1 MREYL
6 EKILDGNQNIIHG
19 VYEPPN
25 NIPILRY
32 CINKKGLKP
41 ILIADTEY
49 SVSCLN
55 WLKTENIFPTLILN
69 NLKELDFIDKRFRYF
84 VIISNPNYKYVSYQ
98 QQMISQFAKNGI
110 VDYLCPYDYEKIPKH
125 DISYLVYFEK
135 HRKDILDML
144 SVLHDEESKKTYVE
158 YIRTK
163 MFCDFYR
170 LKQHPTW
177 EKYFDEDAYRHLDNE
192 SFVNCGS
199 SNGDTLFYFLEKFDN
214 FEQYYG
220 FESNIERTIQ
230 FNQNLG
236 YLPDYLLKR
245 IKLFNCNVD
254 NKNSKI
260 DDLLY
265 DKYVSLINMD
275 IEGMELDAIKG
286 AKETIRKFEPVIAAC
301 AYHLPSDLYELPML
315 LKEYGDYEIFYRKYA
330 STVRNRFCNAEMV
343 MYAVPKKR
351 LVK

>member
-1 MREYL
+1 MKEYL
-6 EKILDGNQNIIHG
+6 KKILNGDQDVIHG
-19 VYEPPN
+19 IYEPPN

-32 CINKKGLKP
+32 CINKKGLKLV
-41 ILIADTEY
+41 LIADTEF
-49 SVSCLN
+49 SMSCLN
-55 WLKTENIFPTLILN
+55 WLKTENIYPSIVLN
-69 NLKELDFIDKRFRYF
+69 DLEQLDFLDKNYKYF
-84 VIISNPNYKYVSYQ
+84 VIITNPNYKYVSYQ
-98 QQMISQFAKNGI
+98 KQMMTQFAKNGI

-125 DISYLVYFEK
+125 DVDYLIYFEK
-135 HRKDILDML
+135 HRKDIINML
-144 SVLHDEESKKTYVE
+144 SILYDDESRETYIE

-177 EKYFDEDAYRHLDNE
+177 EKYFDNNVYKHLDNE

-199 SNGDTLFYFLEKFDN
+199 SNGDTLFYYLEKFDN
-214 FEQYYG
+214 FGQYYG
-220 FESNIERTIQ
+220 FESNIERVTQ
-230 FNQNLG
+230 FKHNLG
-236 YLPDYLLKR
+236 YLPQNLLDK

-254 NKNSKI
+254 NKDSKI
-260 DDLLY
+260 DKLLF

-286 AKETIRKFEPVIAAC
+286 AKETIKEFEPVIAAC

-315 LKEYGDYEIFYRKYA
+315 LKEYGNYEIFYRKYA
-330 STVRNRFCNAEMV
+330 STARNKFCNAEMV